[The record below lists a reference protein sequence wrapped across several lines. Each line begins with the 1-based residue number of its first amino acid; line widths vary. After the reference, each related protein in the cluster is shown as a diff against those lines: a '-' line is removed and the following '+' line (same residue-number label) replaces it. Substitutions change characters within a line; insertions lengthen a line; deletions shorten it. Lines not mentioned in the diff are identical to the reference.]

1 MEFYNLTLFL
11 GGKYMTESKAC
22 SNARFAIRSGNIKA
36 LRYCLENELIGK
48 EFNKHRAELLAT
60 AAVDGTPDMIRLVLW
75 YGANVDERTPYGTT
89 PLAEAIISNKC
100 ENVMAL
106 VMRGDKPNLKD
117 YRGNEPLYLA
127 IREGYFDIAEWLIK
141 NGGMY
146 NITEHGIEPI
156 MQWAN
161 LPESFVKL
169 LPQAGVDV
177 NWREGVDCEPLLF
190 FAIEKGDDK
199 IVDTLLRIGADPNI
213 TDVNGA
219 NALHCATKCQNP
231 SQKIVRRLI
240 KANVLLN
247 TKDNFGNTPMH
258 YCVKSYCNK
267 DKLLMILNILLE
279 AGSSSKIQNNK
290 GETSRE
296 IYYKRNLVIGG
307 NSTQDGVK
315 NVGDVFSWYEC

>member
-1 MEFYNLTLFL
+1 
-11 GGKYMTESKAC
+11 
-22 SNARFAIRSGNIKA
+22 
-36 LRYCLENELIGK
+36 
-48 EFNKHRAELLAT
+48 
-60 AAVDGTPDMIRLVLW
+60 
-75 YGANVDERTPYGTT
+75 
-89 PLAEAIISNKC
+89 
-100 ENVMAL
+100 MAL
-106 VMRGDKPNLKD
+106 VMRGAKPNLKD

-247 TKDNFGNTPMH
+247 TKDNFGNTQMH